1 MSVMVIVALNFSPL
15 YDLNPVSKATHVI
28 VCKNQEPDTM
38 LRSPL
43 VRRTVLALLVAAF
56 VAAPIKI
63 VLATAPQEQQAKPEE
78 MTYTPEQ
85 RFERRYPQAVKVG
98 HLIGLPVLDDRD
110 STYGYIRAVVRSGDG
125 KIHLIVPY
133 RGWFGWAPT
142 DWGRKT
148 VAVPVEAVAILARQV
163 IALDFTHDRF
173 AAAPAYAGS
182 GTLLATD
189 ETIRMAVYR
198 R

>member
-1 MSVMVIVALNFSPL
+1 
-15 YDLNPVSKATHVI
+15 
-28 VCKNQEPDTM
+28 M

-43 VRRTVLALLVAAF
+43 VRRTALLILAGAF
-56 VAAPIKI
+56 ATTPIKI
-63 VLATAPQEQQAKPEE
+63 VLATVPQEAQAKPEE
-78 MTYTPEQ
+78 KTYTPEQ

-98 HLIGLPVLDDRD
+98 HLVGLPVLDDRD
-110 STYGYIRAVVRSGDG
+110 STYGYIRAVVRDGNG
-125 KIHLIVPY
+125 KIHLLVPY

-148 VAVPVEAVAILARQV
+148 VAVPVEAVAILARQI
-163 IALDFTHDRF
+163 IALDFTRDLF
-173 AAAPAYAGS
+173 VAAPDYV
-182 GTLLATD
+182 GTDVSLPPD

>member
-1 MSVMVIVALNFSPL
+1 
-15 YDLNPVSKATHVI
+15 
-28 VCKNQEPDTM
+28 M
-38 LRSPL
+38 LRSPIL
-43 VRRTVLALLVAAF
+43 RRTTLAILAAAF
-56 VAAPIKI
+56 VLPIKI
-63 VLATAPQEQQAKPEE
+63 VRATTPQEQPAKSEE
-78 MTYTPEQ
+78 KTYTPEQ
-85 RFERRYPQAVKVG
+85 RFERRYPQAVKVR

-110 STYGYIRAVVRSGDG
+110 STYGYIRGVIRGSDG
-125 KIHLIVPY
+125 KVHLIVPY

-163 IALDFTHDRF
+163 IALDFSRDLF
-173 AAAPAYAGS
+173 VAAPEYTGKDAP
-182 GTLLATD
+182 LAAD